1 MNRQIVLA
9 MRVAGCEL
17 ASLEKFCGVMGLLPP
32 VTDPA
37 FRAHK
42 AAITTAAIDESQ
54 ESRKQLH
61 SMHKASD
68 HEIIDITVT
77 FDVTWA
83 KCGFTSQFGIV
94 LVLSWETGQVLDY
107 EVLSKYCSK
116 YKLHDVMLL
125 VA

>member
-32 VTDPA
+32 LTDPA

-77 FDVTWA
+77 FDGTWA

-94 LVLSWETGQVLDY
+94 LVLSWETGQVLD
-107 EVLSKYCSK
+107 
-116 YKLHDVMLL
+116 
-125 VA
+125 